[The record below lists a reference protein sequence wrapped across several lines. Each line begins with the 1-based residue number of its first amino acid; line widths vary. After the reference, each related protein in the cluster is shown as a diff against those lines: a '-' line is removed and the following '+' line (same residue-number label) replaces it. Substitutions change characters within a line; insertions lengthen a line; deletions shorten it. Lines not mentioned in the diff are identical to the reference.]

1 MQARLIESY
10 MCDINGIVYAGDG
23 GQSVVNLGGF
33 DQFATDDLDEQT
45 KRELLATG
53 FGSPFVKLPDPKC
66 GWPTVKLPDPKCRWC
81 RGTGRVKLLISET
94 ECDCVR

>member
-23 GQSVVNLGGF
+23 GQIVVNLGGF

-53 FGSPFVKLPDPKC
+53 LGSPF
-66 GWPTVKLPDPKCRWC
+66 VKLPDPKCRWC